1 MILVLDCE
9 TTGLPRDYQA
19 PVTDLDNWPRTVQI
33 AWATFEN
40 NGQVIENYSFI
51 IRPDGFVIPPE
62 ATAKHGITQEMAI
75 HRGASLESVLLMLET
90 CLKHADFVVAHN
102 IDFDSAVLGSEFL
115 RIENFNPF
123 DGKRLICTMK
133 ESTEYCALGN
143 GRNGQYKW
151 PKLSELFATLFPGD
165 EILKEH
171 DAGNDVATCARCF
184 FKLVELG
191 VIVIP
196 SDEIFTL
203 PQGSDIQKLAQVRQT
218 LAGLQA
224 TKQAMLD
231 TVLKDV
237 VYIGIE
243 KQITHMKVLQDAW
256 SSRIRDE
263 GLAQFLKDKVKR
275 PEGAGYQVKEFKNG
289 KLTYTPETALNYCL
303 TDLKAALAL
312 DVKTFEN
319 IAKTGKLPATIVKVE
334 DDYRVQIDSDL
345 SEFLPSDDD
354 DEEIPPGDHEGRL
367 AVEGD
372 DIPF

>member
-9 TTGLPRDYQA
+9 TTGLPKDYQA
-19 PVTDLDNWPRTVQI
+19 PVTDLDNWPRVVQI

-40 NGQVIENYSFI
+40 DGREIESHNFI
-51 IRPDGFVIPPE
+51 IRPHGFIIPPE
-62 ATAKHGITQEMAI
+62 ATAKHGITQEMAMEV
-75 HRGASLESVLLMLET
+75 GSELPDVLVP
-90 CLKHADFVVAHN
+90 LKDYLAQVDFVVAHN
-102 IDFDSAVLGSEFL
+102 IDFDASVLGAEYL
-115 RIENFNPF
+115 RYAVSNPF

-133 ESTEYCALGN
+133 ESTEYCAIGS

-151 PKLSELFATLFPGD
+151 PKLSELFATLFPGE

-196 SDEIFTL
+196 SGEIFAL

-224 TKQAMLD
+224 TKQTMLD

-243 KQITHMKVLQDAW
+243 KQITDMKGLQDALDAN
-256 SSRIRDE
+256 IRAAAL
-263 GLAQFLKDKVKR
+263 GQYLKDQNKHPGSGVEIKVFPAIEHGA
-275 PEGAGYQVKEFKNG
+275 PEAIREWCLHNF
-289 KLTYTPETALNYCL
+289 TPALSVNYKVF
-303 TDLKAALAL
+303 DKAAL
-312 DVKTFEN
+312 DGN
-319 IAKTGKLPATIVKVE
+319 IPKNLATVRDE
-334 DDYRVQIDSDL
+334 PRAQIAQDL
-345 SEFLPSDDD
+345 SEFLPV
-354 DEEIPPGDHEGRL
+354 P
-367 AVEGD
+367 VKEGD